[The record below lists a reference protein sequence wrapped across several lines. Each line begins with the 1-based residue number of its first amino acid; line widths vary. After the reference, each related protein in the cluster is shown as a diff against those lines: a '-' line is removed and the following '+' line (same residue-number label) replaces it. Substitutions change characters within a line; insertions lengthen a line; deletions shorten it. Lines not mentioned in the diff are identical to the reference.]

1 LDHTRA
7 VDHACHTLGD
17 RQKTPQPQH
26 AEGARELLAGI
37 GDERKIELQRFGERL
52 VPFEAVEAD
61 AVNLGP
67 YGGDVGLPVP
77 EGACFLGSARG
88 KVLRVKVED
97 VGPAAELRRR
107 ELPAVV
113 ERSRDF
119 GNSIAYVEHAYS
131 RYPLGA
137 EDVFSSLLRPDTEA

>member
-1 LDHTRA
+1 
-7 VDHACHTLGD
+7 
-17 RQKTPQPQH
+17 
-26 AEGARELLAGI
+26 
-37 GDERKIELQRFGERL
+37 

-119 GNSIAYVEHAYS
+119 GNCIAYVEHAYS
-131 RYPLGA
+131 RYPLRA
-137 EDVFSSLLRPDTEA
+137 EDVFLPF